1 MNKCVFYFIGLS
13 LFFIFGTVVKAENDE
28 SLILYFMFDEVK
40 GGKVTDLSLHGN
52 DGEIKGKPKIIE
64 GKEGQALEFTSPSDY
79 VEVPHSESLNIT
91 EEITIAV
98 WVKWNGGRSATL
110 SKVYTYW
117 LGPNTDIEYAYQK
130 GGNNVLVHSGKDLP
144 MNEWYHIAVTQDK
157 SGKILMYLN
166 GEQFYDDKQGMPRDS
181 SAEPLTI
188 AKESW
193 GTPAFNGGV
202 DEVRIYNRVLSE
214 KEIAKIMVTFGV
226 KGVESKRKLSI
237 TWGSIKAEF
246 SSNKVWRNSL

>member
-1 MNKCVFYFIGLS
+1 M
-13 LFFIFGTVVKAENDE
+13 
-28 SLILYFMFDEVK
+28 
-40 GGKVTDLSLHGN
+40 
-52 DGEIKGKPKIIE
+52 
-64 GKEGQALEFTSPSDY
+64 
-79 VEVPHSESLNIT
+79 
-91 EEITIAV
+91 
-98 WVKWNGGRSATL
+98 KWNGGRSATL

-144 MNEWYHIAVTQDK
+144 MKEWYHIAVTQDK

-166 GEQFYDDKQGMPRDS
+166 GEKFYEDKQGMPRDS

-202 DEVRIYNRVLSE
+202 DEVRIYNRVLT
-214 KEIAKIMVTFGV
+214 EILDIFIKPY
-226 KGVESKRKLSI
+226 SI
-237 TWGSIKAEF
+237 W
-246 SSNKVWRNSL
+246 V